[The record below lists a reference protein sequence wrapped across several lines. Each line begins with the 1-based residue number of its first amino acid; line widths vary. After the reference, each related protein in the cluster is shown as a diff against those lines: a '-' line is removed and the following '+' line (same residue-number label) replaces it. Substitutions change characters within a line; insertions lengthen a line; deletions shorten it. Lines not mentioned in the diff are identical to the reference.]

1 MLAEDG
7 TLGILVL
14 HVEGV
19 AAPCILR
26 LGSNRVKQRAGR
38 RAGRQLKSSLTK
50 STTFGLTLLSTFLL
64 CFARTQVE
72 HVVAEHRLT
81 CSLLP
86 TADVDVMMTAR

>member
-38 RAGRQLKSSLTK
+38 RAGRQLQSSLTK

-64 CFARTQVE
+64 CFARPQVE
-72 HVVAEHRLT
+72 NVAAEHQLT

-86 TADVDVMMTAR
+86 TADVDLMMAER